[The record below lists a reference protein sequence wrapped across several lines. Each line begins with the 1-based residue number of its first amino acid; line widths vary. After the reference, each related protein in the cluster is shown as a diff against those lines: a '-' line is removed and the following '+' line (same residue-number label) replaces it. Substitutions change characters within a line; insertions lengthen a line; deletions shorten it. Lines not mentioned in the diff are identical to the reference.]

1 MNSLL
6 SFSSGTT
13 LSLSA
18 VVKDSE
24 ELQDTAV
31 MTVII
36 PESTT
41 AAPTTT
47 TDRHVTFW
55 MDTRNIPWDTVA
67 AILFTGL
74 LLFCVYLI
82 VRYGNFSFFRNC
94 NKMG

>member
-1 MNSLL
+1 ML
-6 SFSSGTT
+6 SIY
-13 LSLSA
+13 L
-18 VVKDSE
+18 
-24 ELQDTAV
+24 DTAV
-31 MTVII
+31 VTVII

-47 TDRHVTFW
+47 TDRHVTFC
-55 MDTRNIPWDTVA
+55 MDTRNNPWDTVA
-67 AILFTGL
+67 AILFTGQ